1 MKISHDWLTD
11 YAAPGLSPEALAET
25 LTMGGLEVDGIER
38 TGPSL
43 EGVVVGRVERVRP
56 HPDADRL
63 VLCDVALGESGN
75 GTPDEPAQ
83 IACGAPNVAEGQ
95 RVPVASVGTEL
106 MLPDGE
112 NGGERQPVTIEAV
125 ELRGERSEGMIC
137 SAHELGV
144 GEDASGI
151 LVLEDD
157 ARIGQP
163 LAEYLAD
170 RGAAP
175 NDTVFNIDLT
185 PNRPDAASHLGVARD
200 LAALTD
206 APLERPAVELPQEGG
221 ETAEA
226 VSVEIEDAAACPR
239 YAALLVRGI
248 ENGDAPA
255 WLKQRLT
262 AIGLQPRNAVVDATN
277 FVLHECGQ
285 PLHAFDFEHIRGD
298 RIIARTASEE
308 TTLTTLDGTERTA
321 PPGTLLICD
330 AERPVAFAGVMGGR
344 NSEVSRAT
352 TDVLIESAYFAPSRV
367 RRAATALG
375 LSTDASYRFERGV
388 DSDGQVWAAARA
400 AQLIAEITGGA
411 VVEGLVDERPQGPPE
426 PRRVRFRPE
435 RANAVLGTD
444 LSASEM
450 GRLLTSV
457 GIEGRDQIHDDAG
470 GFSCVVPTFRPD
482 LTREEDLIEEVA
494 RLHGYDRI
502 PAPAHVP
509 LPARPP
515 REERPRSL
523 RRRVRELLAGA
534 GLREIQTNSMLS
546 KPRAQ
551 RFLAGENGDGARGE
565 TGVVE
570 TLKPISEAM
579 AALRPRL
586 LPGAL
591 DAMRFNQNHGQE
603 TLRFFEFG
611 HVFRR
616 SSQREAT
623 VPGYAEHEALL
634 VALSGPAQATGWD
647 DASGDEHAADF
658 YDAKGVVEH
667 VLAHLGADGVE
678 MEPFGAGADPNV
690 AYGLRLSTAGGAP
703 LGVVGKVDE
712 EAAAGFD
719 LEHDVFAAELR
730 WGTLAEAAAPRRERR
745 YEPPRRFPAVERD
758 LAVVVPEAA
767 AAGAVRRTVE
777 EAEGAPL
784 LREARLFDVYA
795 GEGVGDGRKSLAFEL
810 RFQAEART
818 ISGDEVDIEF
828 ERIVSLLADEH
839 DAELRG

>member
-75 GTPDEPAQ
+75 GTPNEPAQ

-95 RVPVASVGTEL
+95 HVPVASVGTEL

-112 NGGERQPVTIEAV
+112 NGGERRPVTIEAV

-206 APLERPAVELPQEGG
+206 VPLERPAVELPQEGG

-352 TDVLIESAYFAPSRV
+352 TDVLIESAYFDPSRV
-367 RRAATALG
+367 RRAAKALG

-400 AQLIAEITGGA
+400 ARLIAEITGGA

-457 GIEGRDQIHDDAG
+457 GIEGRDPIHDDAG

-667 VLAHLGADGVE
+667 EIGRAHV
-678 MEPFGAGADPNV
+678 
-690 AYGLRLSTAGGAP
+690 
-703 LGVVGKVDE
+703 
-712 EAAAGFD
+712 
-719 LEHDVFAAELR
+719 
-730 WGTLAEAAAPRRERR
+730 
-745 YEPPRRFPAVERD
+745 
-758 LAVVVPEAA
+758 
-767 AAGAVRRTVE
+767 
-777 EAEGAPL
+777 
-784 LREARLFDVYA
+784 
-795 GEGVGDGRKSLAFEL
+795 
-810 RFQAEART
+810 
-818 ISGDEVDIEF
+818 
-828 ERIVSLLADEH
+828 
-839 DAELRG
+839 